1 MDLQSLRT
9 LSDPKA
15 LGVLALSLIG
25 AGWISSYLISF
36 ARMLLDLVRPG
47 IPLKRF
53 GAHKGAWAG
62 TSIPLNPLIPA
73 SEIREIL
80 IP

>member
-15 LGVLALSLIG
+15 LGLLALSLVG
-25 AGWISSYLISF
+25 AGWLSSYFISF
-36 ARMLLDLVRPG
+36 ARMLLDLARPG

-62 TSIPLNPLIPA
+62 QSRRFEPLIPLVA
-73 SEIREIL
+73 HFS
-80 IP
+80 